1 MQLTINGQAQ
11 DLGDPDPDMPL
22 LWALRDILGLVGTK
36 YGCGVAQCGAC
47 TVWLD
52 DNPVRSCQLTVGALA
67 GRRITTIEGL
77 GKDELHPVQ
86 RAWVEHDVAQCGY
99 CQAGQIMSA
108 AALLKRDPS
117 PSMAAIESAMAG
129 NLCRCGT
136 YTRIV
141 AAIQSAAQNLA
152 QIDCYEVGESAQAA
166 GDRGGAAV

>member
-1 MQLTINGQAQ
+1 MSCTGAAR
-11 DLGDPDPDMPL
+11 LG
-22 LWALRDILGLVGTK
+22 GTR
-36 YGCGVAQCGAC
+36 CG
-47 TVWLD
+47 
-52 DNPVRSCQLTVGALA
+52 PVRLLPGGTDHE
-67 GRRITTIEGL
+67 RRSTAE
-77 GKDELHPVQ
+77 
-86 RAWVEHDVAQCGY
+86 
-99 CQAGQIMSA
+99 
-108 AALLKRDPS
+108 RDPS